1 MVEPHGLSIVLS
13 AKDAGVEEDK
23 EDDEPEHCLKRII
36 ILRKDYEPEF
46 CHRHSKKKCED
57 NTS

>member
-23 EDDEPEHCLKRII
+23 EDDEPEHGLKEFL

-46 CHRHSKKKCED
+46 CHCH
-57 NTS
+57 